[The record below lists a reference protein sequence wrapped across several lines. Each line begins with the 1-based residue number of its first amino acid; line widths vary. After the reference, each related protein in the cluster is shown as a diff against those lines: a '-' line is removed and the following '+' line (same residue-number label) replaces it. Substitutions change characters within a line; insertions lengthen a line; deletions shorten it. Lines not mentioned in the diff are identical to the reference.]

1 MSSTRDKK
9 GIFRLQSGTGGP
21 YSKTFPVS
29 EDQVGVP
36 HASDPESRPA
46 SDPPGNDM
54 AAVAAVIYGIR
65 EREQDELERG
75 QSAEEIHDSIL
86 MKKARAA
93 LTIKKFIMRRSYAVG
108 SRTVLPR

>member
-1 MSSTRDKK
+1 MTKK
-9 GIFRLQSGTGGP
+9 GFFDFSQGP
-21 YSKTFPVS
+21 GDPTQRPFQLVKTKL
-29 EDQVGVP
+29 GVP
-36 HASDPESRPA
+36 HASDPQSRPA